1 MELNRSFPPI
11 RRTVGDYRRIPEY
24 AMRPLGLKARHVEAL
39 LYTVLWLLVFSL
51 PFYGERVQ
59 DEIHW
64 GKLLNDWLNLSFL
77 LMLFLVNVYYLVPT
91 YLFTKRYARYFL
103 LTAVASLLAIA
114 LGNMLVPAALRY
126 VPGTRAVLPEV
137 PLHSSPVPMRKPLP
151 LRVADDVILALL
163 IVGAGTASRLAAQW
177 LAEETLRKDLEK
189 EQLKTSLALLR
200 HQVSPHF
207 LMNTLNNIHALID
220 INPESA
226 QDAIVRLSTLM
237 RYLLYDSA
245 RSAISLRKEIE
256 FLRSF
261 ITLMQLRF
269 ADAVEITVDVP
280 HTIPDI
286 EIPPMLLISFLENAF
301 THGVSRNAPSFIH
314 LELRIE
320 SDMMQCTVRNSKHG
334 SVERRMEEYSGLG
347 LENVKKSLALLYD
360 DSYSLQVNDAADEY
374 EVRLKVPL

>member
-1 MELNRSFPPI
+1 
-11 RRTVGDYRRIPEY
+11 
-24 AMRPLGLKARHVEAL
+24 MRPLGLKARHVEAL
-39 LYTVLWLLVFSL
+39 LYAVLWFLVFSL
-51 PFYGERVQ
+51 PFYGERAQ

-77 LMLFLVNVYYLVPT
+77 LMLFLVNVYYLVPK
-91 YLFTKRYARYFL
+91 YLFTKRHARYFL
-103 LTAVASLLAIA
+103 LTATASLLAIA
-114 LGNMLVPAALRY
+114 LGTMLVPAVVQY

-137 PLHSSPVPMRKPLP
+137 PLHPSPAPPRKPLP
-151 LRVADDVILALL
+151 LHVADDAILALL

-226 QDAIVRLSTLM
+226 KDAIVRMSTLM

-245 RSAISLRKEIE
+245 RSAIPLRKEIE

-269 ADAVEITVDVP
+269 ADAVDIIVNVP

-301 THGVSRNAPSFIH
+301 THGVSQHAPSFIH
-314 LELRIE
+314 LELGVE
-320 SDMMQCTVRNSKHG
+320 PGAMHCTVRNSKHAC
-334 SVERRMEEYSGLG
+334 VERRMEEYSGLG
-347 LENVKKSLALLYD
+347 LENVKKSLALLYN
-360 DSYSLQVNDAADEY
+360 DSYSLEVNDAADEY
-374 EVRLKVPL
+374 EIRLKVPL